1 MSDSENIPPPADN
14 LPVGT
19 SDDVETESSDSH
31 PLRLPNSKPILDIEP
46 GDIYV
51 CELINLYKKY
61 KKYNSDLK
69 DKPFEI
75 TFGSK
80 FSQNTQNELNKYE
93 ASISY
98 YIPEEGPKQGE
109 LVILYPVQY
118 DNADVFS
125 HLCDKDFVIFIKDF
139 GSISAS
145 MYQKDYS
152 TPTID
157 DVKQLAQDRRYDDI
171 SYKVKKLTETY
182 KKKKLTETY
191 EESDSETETI
201 NKKSLGLR
209 IYSDLEIYKP
219 DQIPGDTDK
228 PVQIPVDTDK
238 PVQIPVDTD
247 KPVQIPVDTD
257 KPVQIYTA
265 EIRYSDPKSENFIQ
279 GKIYFFFYPYKLWY
293 FDKKKTSP
301 YFLCDILI
309 EDVGTIIIDFKKI
322 FTKGGKRKTNKR
334 KTNKR
339 KTNKRKTNKRKTNK
353 RRHHR

>member
-19 SDDVETESSDSH
+19 SDDVETKSSDSH

-51 CELINLYKKY
+51 CELINLYIKY
-61 KKYNSDLK
+61 KSDLK

-75 TFGSK
+75 TFDSK
-80 FSQNTQNELNKYE
+80 FSQNTKNELNIYE

-98 YIPEEGPKQGE
+98 YIPEEGPKLGK
-109 LVILYPVQY
+109 LFIHYPVQY
-118 DNADVFS
+118 HNDDVFS
-125 HLCDKDFVIFIKDF
+125 HLHDKNFVIFIKDF

-157 DVKQLAQDRRYDDI
+157 DVERLAQHRRYDLI
-171 SYKVKKLTETY
+171 FYKVKKLTETY
-182 KKKKLTETY
+182 EK
-191 EESDSETETI
+191 SDSEIDMNVI
-201 NKKSLGLR
+201 NEKSLGLR

-219 DQIPGDTDK
+219 VQIHGDTDK

-265 EIRYSDPKSENFIQ
+265 IIHYSDPKSGDFIP

-293 FDKKKTSP
+293 YDREKTSP

-309 EDVGTIIIDFKKI
+309 EDVGTIIIDFKEI

-339 KTNKRKTNKRKTNK
+339 KTNKRKTNKRKTHK